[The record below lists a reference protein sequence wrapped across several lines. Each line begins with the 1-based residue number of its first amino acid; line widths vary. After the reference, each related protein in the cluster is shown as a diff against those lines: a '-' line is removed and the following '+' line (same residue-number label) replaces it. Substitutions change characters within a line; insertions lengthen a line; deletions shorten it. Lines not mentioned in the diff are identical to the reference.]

1 MAAGADIKSQSTH
14 AFCIASF
21 RFAYITI
28 ILCPLDPFPP
38 SIPSIPDPSALYT
51 PHSDSLGIVVQTYV
65 NCTYIQ
71 QASSVAGHLSYLS
84 YRTTTSRTE
93 NHLPPRSRPAMSSDD
108 GRVEKRGGGAGD
120 GDLNEGHAE
129 ALHRFRSAASIAMS
143 PELFEKLYLSPEN
156 RVHGDLRRT
165 FGNPTPMCVLSRCG
179 NLHALLKRLAWA
191 RSFPCLTR
199 DQLTLACEQWPRRL
213 PPLPHALIHGPH
225 GLARRRRQRRREH
238 VS

>member
-1 MAAGADIKSQSTH
+1 
-14 AFCIASF
+14 
-21 RFAYITI
+21 
-28 ILCPLDPFPP
+28 
-38 SIPSIPDPSALYT
+38 
-51 PHSDSLGIVVQTYV
+51 
-65 NCTYIQ
+65 
-71 QASSVAGHLSYLS
+71 
-84 YRTTTSRTE
+84 
-93 NHLPPRSRPAMSSDD
+93 MSSDD
-108 GRVEKRGGGAGD
+108 GRVEKRGGGPGND
-120 GDLNEGHAE
+120 DHNEGHAE

-213 PPLPHALIHGPH
+213 PPLPHAPIHGPH

-238 VS
+238 VRLPPFLHSPSLSLIVQTSLIAGNFSYPPEASTSSRAASS